1 QKKALHSLAYQVNR
15 LFELRIKNNELQ
27 KSKSKYKQHNALLK
41 NFAGAVSH
49 DLKMPLSNII
59 VTIDILK
66 SKYGGQLDEQAINYL
81 NRLKQSSFGMSS
93 YISNILDYYEPDNI
107 SFEDYEEEPFDLK
120 TFLEGIVDM
129 LNIEADCEINLPAK
143 TFGLICNRSGLEQIL
158 LNLLGNSLKYNNKD
172 KIVIDISC
180 EEEDDFY
187 RFSITDNGMGIP
199 KEKQKDIFS
208 LFSTATEKDRHGQK
222 GNGIGLS
229 SVHKLVHNLGG
240 EIR

>member
-1 QKKALHSLAYQVNR
+1 PI
-15 LFELRIKNNELQ
+15 E
-27 KSKSKYKQHNALLK
+27 
-41 NFAGAVSH
+41 
-49 DLKMPLSNII
+49 
-59 VTIDILK
+59 T
-66 SKYGGQLDEQAINYL
+66 KYGGQLDEQAINYL

-93 YISNILDYYEPDNI
+93 YISNILDYYETDNI

-129 LNIEADCEINLPAK
+129 LNIEADCEINLPEK

-208 LFSTATEKDRHGQK
+208 WFSTATETDRHGQK

-240 EIR
+240 EIRVDSKVGEYTNFTFTIKKPKAKKTA